1 MDFPSSSAVKAKN
14 VVTLSVDKISVEPGI
29 GIPGSSST
37 DTRDS
42 LIIGNFNRTLHPRCL
57 RGLETTEFYVS
68 CIRNVFIN
76 EEEQKLDASQTLGN
90 MMISVCPTT

>member
-1 MDFPSSSAVKAKN
+1 VNFPSFSAVKAKN

-42 LIIGNFNRTLHPRCL
+42 LIIGYFNHTLHPRRL
-57 RGLETTEFYVS
+57 RGLETTEFYVG

-76 EEEQKLDASQTLGN
+76 EEEQKLETSQALGDV
-90 MMISVCPTT
+90 MVSVCPTT